1 MDSSSSSSMRVDD
14 GAGSMGTIGGVT
26 SGCQFVLHL
35 IPAGP
40 RVGIRIRD
48 ESMDGLVLTTM
59 LVPVGIAYAVDACL
73 EEHSVDW
80 TP

>member
-1 MDSSSSSSMRVDD
+1 MRVDD

-35 IPAGP
+35 MPAGP
-40 RVGIRIRD
+40 RA
-48 ESMDGLVLTTM
+48 GLVLTTM
-59 LVPVGIAYAVDACL
+59 LMPVGIAYAVDAYVD
-73 EEHSVDW
+73 EHSVDW